1 MCSLGNFILPIWLK
15 LVPSTKRG
23 ESRFG
28 ILISPVVFIYVY
40 DSDLFI
46 LPFLTQSEH
55 VNLRTMGSNGCIF
68 HFY

>member
-1 MCSLGNFILPIWLK
+1 MCNTGNLILLILSG
-15 LVPSTKRG
+15 LVHSTKRG

-46 LPFLTQSEH
+46 LPFLTQPEH
-55 VNLRTMGSNGCIF
+55 VGLRAMGSNGCIF

>member
-1 MCSLGNFILPIWLK
+1 MGNFILLILLE
-15 LVPSTKRG
+15 LVHSTKRG

-46 LPFLTQSEH
+46 LPFLTQSKH
-55 VNLRTMGSNGCIF
+55 MNLRTMGSNGCIF